1 MNDFEENGPFMK
13 TFISR
18 IFFFSPA
25 LAALALAGVCSLQ
38 TSNAQTPSDPTAPE
52 TTAQPATPVA
62 PPPDIFPTSPL
73 AQVVRL
79 SQAGVDPSVIMTY
92 ITNSGSTFN
101 LDSEKIIYASDA
113 GVPSD
118 MVTAMMQRDLFLQQQ
133 FAATQAAQQA
143 QPAQPAQPAPPPET
157 APTDTT
163 AVATQPDTQPAP
175 VTVNYFYN
183 TLSPYGSWVVVNGF
197 GRCWRPTV
205 CLYNPGWQPYCDR
218 GHWVYS
224 DCGWYWSSDYAWGAT
239 FHYGRWF
246 RNASL
251 GWCWCPDTVWA
262 PSWVTWRYS
271 NNYCGWAPLPPGTSI
286 QTGVGIVFNGS
297 AVSVGFNFGLAAN
310 CFTFVPTQFFC
321 SSHPRNFCVAP
332 ARVTQVF
339 NSTTVINNFNV
350 NNHTIV
356 NHGIA
361 VQSIANATRTTI
373 RPVPIHEL
381 TSPAVHARPGFVQ
394 GANPRVFM
402 GNPNAHPQT
411 FATTQNRF
419 PQTAVNQN
427 PQLGHNWIAP
437 QTVQPSRNN
446 VVASPTQRMVPPT
459 AYYPRTHSAPV
470 QTPLANNNPQ
480 PASTGTPREVTRYYE
495 SRQNNPAPAPA
506 AAPDHSAPA
515 SSSAPA
521 QSQSQSGSYHGGN
534 QNWPGH

>member
-1 MNDFEENGPFMK
+1 MK
-13 TFISR
+13 TLIPK
-18 IFFFSPA
+18 IFPFGST
-25 LAALALAGVCSLQ
+25 LATLALAGVCSLQ
-38 TSNAQTPSDPTAPE
+38 NSDAQTQSPSAASE
-52 TTAQPATPVA
+52 TMTQPATPVT

-79 SQAGVDPSVIMTY
+79 TQAGVDSSVIMTY

-133 FAATQAAQQA
+133 FAATQAVQQAQQA
-143 QPAQPAQPAPPPET
+143 QPAQPAPPSEI

-163 AVATQPDTQPAP
+163 EVAAQPDTQPAP

-183 TLSPYGSWVVVNGF
+183 TLSPYGSWVVITGF

-205 CLYNPGWQPYCDR
+205 CTYNPGWQPYCDR

-246 RNASL
+246 RDASF

-271 NNYCGWAPLPPGTSI
+271 NNYCGWAPLPPHTSF

-297 AVSVGFNFGLAAN
+297 VVSVGFSFGLAAN
-310 CFTFVPTQFFC
+310 CFTFVPTQHFC
-321 SSHPRNFCVAP
+321 DPHPRNFCVP
-332 ARVTQVF
+332 RTQVTQVF
-339 NSTTVINNFNV
+339 NNTTVINNFNI

-361 VQSIANATRTTI
+361 VQNIADATRTTI
-373 RPVPIHEL
+373 RPVPVHEINN
-381 TSPAVHARPGFVQ
+381 PIAHGRPGFVQ
-394 GANPRVFM
+394 GAD
-402 GNPNAHPQT
+402 HPAFPENSASRP
-411 FATTQNRF
+411 FAATQNRF
-419 PQTAVNQN
+419 PQTAAGQN
-427 PQLGHNWIAP
+427 PQPNSNWTAP
-437 QTVQPSRNN
+437 QPVQSQHNNMGATPPQRTMPS
-446 VVASPTQRMVPPT
+446 AG
-459 AYYPRTHSAPV
+459 YYPQTHGTPV
-470 QTPLANNNPQ
+470 QSSPANYNQQ
-480 PASTGTPREVTRYYE
+480 PAPAHDQRSGPTGTPRSMTRYYE
-495 SRQNNPAPAPA
+495 SRQNYSAPAPA
-506 AAPDHSAPA
+506 AAPEHAAPTYAPA
-515 SSSAPA
+515 P
-521 QSQSQSGSYHGGN
+521 SQSQSGGNHGGN